1 MVIYGGVRAILD
13 MNVDSKK
20 ILQGDQ
26 LAGGRLIR
34 LLEEGAPEG
43 IAGFKAI
50 FSHTGKAFVLGIT
63 GPPGS
68 GKSTLVA
75 HIIAEFRQRD
85 LKVGVV
91 AVDPSSPLSGG
102 AFLGDRLRMRQHTE
116 DKGVFIRSMA
126 TRGHLGGLSRTTR
139 ETVMVLD
146 AMGYEV
152 VIIETVGVGQDEVE
166 IADFAHTTAI
176 VSLPGLGDDIQ
187 TMKAGLLEIGDLFVV
202 NKADRPGA
210 DEEVARLRG
219 MLEMG
224 TIPEDGWKPP
234 VLKTV
239 AAKGEGI
246 EQLVDTIWS
255 HRQYLMDSG
264 QFKAH
269 NTEQTFRFVRNLVM
283 EMAADKIFKNA
294 EDSADYQTLLGNLI
308 KRKIDPFTA
317 AEKLLKGL

>member
-1 MVIYGGVRAILD
+1 MVIYGSLNMKTD
-13 MNVDSKK
+13 PKK
-20 ILQGDQ
+20 VLQGDQ

-43 IAGFKAI
+43 IACLKTI
-50 FSHTGKAFVLGIT
+50 FPHTGNAFVLGIT
-63 GPPGS
+63 GPAGS

-75 HIIAEFRQRD
+75 HIIAEFRRRD

-116 DKGVFIRSMA
+116 DEGVFIRSMA

-146 AMGYEV
+146 AMGYDV

-166 IADFAHTTAI
+166 IANFAHTTAI
-176 VSLPGLGDDIQ
+176 VSIPGLGDDIQ
-187 TMKAGLLEIGDLFVV
+187 TMKAGLLEVGDVFIV

-210 DEEVARLRG
+210 DDEVSRLES

-224 TIPEDGWKPP
+224 MVPEDGWKPP
-234 VLKTV
+234 VLQTV
-239 AAKGEGI
+239 AVNGEGI
-246 EQLVDTIWS
+246 AQLVDVFLR
-255 HRQYLMDSG
+255 HRQFQMDSG

-269 NTEQTFRFVRNLVM
+269 NSEQTFRFVRSLVM

-294 EDSADYQTLLGNLI
+294 EESTAYKKLLGNLD

-317 AEKLLKGL
+317 AEKLVKGL